1 RIGAPILAP
10 RLDDIGVSEK
20 KNRLGCSRAVIA
32 DHQVRFFRIRA
43 PDKNIGVGESGGFE
57 SCGRSFGDRRGRTR
71 GESRLNLDEFFIDI
85 VGKLFVGGG
94 RGGLSAQSQG
104 AEKNQKKWSEHPAF
118 FHEQRIGAINSRTL
132 SATRF

>member
-1 RIGAPILAP
+1 
-10 RLDDIGVSEK
+10 
-20 KNRLGCSRAVIA
+20 
-32 DHQVRFFRIRA
+32 
-43 PDKNIGVGESGGFE
+43 
-57 SCGRSFGDRRGRTR
+57 
-71 GESRLNLDEFFIDI
+71 